1 VISTLLAGLC
11 PGRSLSTLPCFSRHR
26 PGSCEGSE
34 HLLARSA
41 NRALPIFRQVLK
53 PGALWD
59 FAFSISPVRII
70 NVAAIDGLALPH
82 VFRSCHQKFTP
93 LLEKVERRVDLLFVD
108 LQEKALDYIGSK
120 GAKPCKHI
128 LGCATNGAYPT
139 YRQFPKPR
147 ICWNPSH
154 RITISRLI

>member
-1 VISTLLAGLC
+1 MSSRSERA
-11 PGRSLSTLPCFSRHR
+11 PFSLSPLGRDR
-26 PGSCEGSE
+26 PWTSQGPEHFLGSP
-34 HLLARSA
+34 A